1 MIRCY
6 GDGNIVEFAPLW
18 ELSTYIYYQY
28 YTTGFSKTQQIYAN
42 SEGKF

>member
-6 GDGNIVEFAPLW
+6 GDGNIVEFVPLW
-18 ELSTYIYYQY
+18 ERSTYIYYQY

-42 SEGKF
+42 LEGKI